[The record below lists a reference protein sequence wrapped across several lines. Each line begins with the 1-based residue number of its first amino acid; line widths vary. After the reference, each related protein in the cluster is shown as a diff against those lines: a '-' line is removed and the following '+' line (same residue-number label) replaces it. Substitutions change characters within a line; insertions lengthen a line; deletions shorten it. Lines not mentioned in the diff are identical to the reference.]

1 VRVATR
7 IMDIAESVG
16 APVNRAERCVPNVR
30 IGFTDEPQAMVERA
44 YRRNRLVIGFHYA
57 ARRDEVMAVR
67 QPVQAWYVTKTRALP
82 TGGGFDRANPQ
93 IETID
98 DARVRPPAGA
108 AGSRLTSGLSS
119 RLVHVLILADA
130 NVVAGQQTDAI
141 AELLAFLALAQT
153 PVAEECGE
161 APTILNL
168 MNPACPPERRPA
180 ALTDADLAYLRALYS
195 SDPEAG
201 ERLQRGNIVQHM
213 TNELTGER

>member
-1 VRVATR
+1 MPASACFLLRR
-7 IMDIAESVG
+7 WRRRSRRPG
-16 APVNRAERCVPNVR
+16 
-30 IGFTDEPQAMVERA
+30 PQPRPP
-44 YRRNRLVIGFHYA
+44 
-57 ARRDEVMAVR
+57 ARRSPSPASASAID
-67 QPVQAWYVTKTRALP
+67 QAWYVTKTRALP
-82 TGGGFDRANPQ
+82 TGGGFDRAKPLV
-93 IETID
+93 ETID

-108 AGSRLTSGLSS
+108 AGSRLTSGRSS

-130 NVVAGQQTDAI
+130 NVVAGQETYAI
-141 AELLAFLALAQT
+141 GELLAFLALAQT

-180 ALTDADLAYLRALYS
+180 ALTDADLAYLRARYS

-213 TNELTGER
+213 TNELTGDR